1 MSHRILLAA
10 DAAMTGRTPGIVL
23 EELLQQVP
31 VPIRDRA

>member
-1 MSHRILLAA
+1 
-10 DAAMTGRTPGIVL
+10 MTGRTSRALL